1 MQTQPLE
8 RPRQRTPRQGTSQRK
23 RAAVVDRASD
33 YARQVVKK
41 KIVAGP
47 HVRDACARHL
57 KDLKEGSG
65 RGLVWDKAAAEL
77 AIDFYADIL
86 RLNGGQFEGKP
97 FVLKPWQAFIIG
109 SLYGWKTDAGVRRF
123 RMAYVET
130 AKGSG
135 KSPLAAGIGIKG
147 LVADGEQRAE
157 IYSAATKKDQA
168 AILFR
173 DAVAMYH
180 YSPELK
186 TRCAVSGAAGK
197 EWNIA
202 YNKTMSFFRP
212 IASDEGQ
219 SGPRPHVGLID
230 ELHEHRDSTVIE
242 MMRAGVKSRRQPI
255 IFMITNAGSGRT
267 SICWTYH
274 EYACKV
280 ASGALQDD
288 SFFAYVCAL
297 DENEDPF
304 ADESCWVKVNPSLPE
319 LPGMQ
324 YLREQVTQARGMPA
338 KEALVKRL
346 NFCVW
351 TEAENPWLSPHLW
364 RAAQRSSALDEFKG
378 RRVYAGLDL
387 SSTQDLTSL
396 ALLFEPRNDQ
406 EKWALKTYFWLP
418 GDGLVEK
425 EDKDHVPYLAWRDA
439 GWLTA
444 LPGRAINKREVVEAL
459 VRLTAPFQLVG
470 VAYDRWRIED
480 LKMMLAEVGQDLPMI
495 EFGQGFKDMAPAID
509 EFERKLLNGQLE
521 HDGNPVMTWNASNAV
536 VTADPAG
543 NRKLDKSRATGRI
556 DGAVASV
563 MAVGITLTAKPP
575 LDLDAFINEPIST

>member
-1 MQTQPLE
+1 
-8 RPRQRTPRQGTSQRK
+8 
-23 RAAVVDRASD
+23 
-33 YARQVVKK
+33 
-41 KIVAGP
+41 
-47 HVRDACARHL
+47 VRDACARHL
-57 KDLKEGSG
+57 RDLKERTK
-65 RGLVWDKAAAEL
+65 RGLVWDVAAAEL
-77 AIDFYADIL
+77 AIDFYADVL
-86 RLNGGQFEGKP
+86 RLNGGQFEGKA
-97 FVLKPWQAFIIG
+97 FVLKLWQAFIIG
-109 SLYGWKTDAGVRRF
+109 SLYGWKTSTGVRRF

-157 IYSAATKKDQA
+157 VYSAATKKDQA

-186 TRCAVSGAAGK
+186 KRCAVSGAAGK

-202 YNKTMSFFRP
+202 YNQTMSFFRP

-230 ELHEHRDSTVIE
+230 ELHEHRDATVIE

-274 EYACKV
+274 EYACRV
-280 ASGALQDD
+280 ASGALEDD
-288 SFFAYVCAL
+288 SFFSYVCAL

-364 RAAQRSSALDEFKG
+364 RAAQRKSDLEEFKG

-387 SSTQDLTSL
+387 SSTQDLTAL
-396 ALLFEPRNDQ
+396 ALLFEPRNEN

-418 GDGLVEK
+418 GDGLVDKEEK
-425 EDKDHVPYLAWRDA
+425 DRVPYLAWRDA

-444 LPGRAINKREVVEAL
+444 LPGRAINKRAVMEAL
-459 VRLTAPFQLVG
+459 IKLTAPFELVAVG
-470 VAYDRWRIED
+470 YDRWRIED
-480 LKMMLAEVGQDLPMI
+480 FKMLLADEGVSLPMV
-495 EFGQGFKDMAPAID
+495 EFGQGYKDMAPAVD
-509 EFERKLLNGQLE
+509 EFERKLLNNLLE
-521 HDGNPVMTWNASNAV
+521 HDGNPVMTWCASNAV
-536 VTADPAG
+536 VTEDPAG

-556 DGAVASV
+556 DGAVAAV
-563 MAVGITLTAKPP
+563 MAVGVSLTAEPP
-575 LDLDAFINEPIST
+575 VNLDAFLNEPIST